1 MSTPGTSSASAGD
14 FVLKATAVL
23 TRGDGEAR
31 EVLVFLHPSVDG
43 SGASIQLPGGTV
55 EDGEDPADA
64 ALRELE
70 EETGVIGAE
79 VRGFL
84 GVLEEAAF
92 EASTESG
99 YSEHTAGRA
108 QPDRRRFIYHLETT
122 LPPPDRWAS
131 TCDCGVDLDCHWLPF
146 ASAEL
151 HPAQQPWLDL
161 ARDVLGSA

>member
-1 MSTPGTSSASAGD
+1 MGD
-14 FVLKATAVL
+14 LVLKATAVL
-23 TRGDGEAR
+23 TRGEGDAR

-43 SGASIQLPGGTV
+43 SGASIQLPAGTV

-84 GVLEEAAF
+84 GVLDEPGFEAAP
-92 EASTESG
+92 SSG
-99 YSEHTAGRA
+99 YSAHTTGRA
-108 QPDRRRFIYHLETT
+108 HVARRRYVYHLETT

-131 TCDCGVDLDCHWLPF
+131 TCDCGVDLDCHWLSF